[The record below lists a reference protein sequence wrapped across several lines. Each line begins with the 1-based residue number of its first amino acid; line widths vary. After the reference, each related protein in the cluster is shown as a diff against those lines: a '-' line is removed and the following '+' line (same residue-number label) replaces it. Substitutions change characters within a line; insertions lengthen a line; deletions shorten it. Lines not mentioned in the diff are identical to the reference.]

1 MHLKGNFKSKPQ
13 RRLLVPAGVV
23 DAGGSQR
30 RPLGV
35 KAAAAIYKDFIGC
48 RLAQRN
54 CRLCPFFPGRTRQ

>member
-35 KAAAAIYKDFIGC
+35 KAAAAIYIKT
-48 RLAQRN
+48 LSAAV
-54 CRLCPFFPGRTRQ
+54 